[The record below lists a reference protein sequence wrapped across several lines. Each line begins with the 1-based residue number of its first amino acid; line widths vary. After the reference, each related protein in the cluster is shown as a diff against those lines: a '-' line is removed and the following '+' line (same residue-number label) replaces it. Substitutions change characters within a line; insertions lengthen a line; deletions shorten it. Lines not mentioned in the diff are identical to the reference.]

1 MQEGRIFGGDAEVL
15 SRERLFVSD
24 KSGRLATEPNLSE
37 ATVEVEELPANGE
50 GVTAQQGGRFF
61 ISHRHVAVY
70 SRRESAAAIHIH
82 S

>member
-50 GVTAQQGGRFF
+50 GVTA
-61 ISHRHVAVY
+61 
-70 SRRESAAAIHIH
+70 
-82 S
+82 